1 MQNKVYNVSVDHFF
15 ENRALFWDEGQIEHF
30 FFTSTFFGKK
40 IFLNNLLQTGL
51 FDHICVQH
59 AGSSHE
65 PTIFAAHLQLFLFDL
80 AILHNMPKTSKTS
93 EEGYVFQHACE
104 MKIDHMCMHDRPHMG
119 GRHYHECVWQDLR
132 QGLQY
137 ACVQVLPAFR
147 SCLVRAGVLKTSAP
161 AHMHSIAAT
170 CRHAWP
176 CMHGWTSRICFSI
189 GFSWLC
195 TCMRCACGWQHLA
208 GSKT

>member
-15 ENRALFWDEGQIEHF
+15 ENRALFLDEGQIEHF

-65 PTIFAAHLQLFLFDL
+65 STIFAAHLQLFPFNL

-119 GRHYHECVWQDLR
+119 GRHYHECV
-132 QGLQY
+132 
-137 ACVQVLPAFR
+137 
-147 SCLVRAGVLKTSAP
+147 
-161 AHMHSIAAT
+161 
-170 CRHAWP
+170 
-176 CMHGWTSRICFSI
+176 
-189 GFSWLC
+189 
-195 TCMRCACGWQHLA
+195 
-208 GSKT
+208 